1 MKMEMKME
9 KLRTR
14 LRRDMTNSILYYIH
28 SSLRIFYFWISI
40 HSLLQRG
47 GAGISSLHNMWYE
60 SILHI
65 LYQLSF
71 LTDLYLSAP
80 PGFVLYITDSRRFS
94 CTNLSCLP
102 LNLNFACVPAGQFKS
117 KWYEE
122 SPRGAAW
129 RVVTFLVTSNI
140 SPELISCAIE
150 LRFYYVGVRAWG
162 SKLRELGR
170 GHEYLTCLF
179 LPFLTILERSLLSTA
194 FAAGLEGKFLPPH
207 LKILTI
213 LNFFF

>member
-1 MKMEMKME
+1 MEMKME

-47 GAGISSLHNMWYE
+47 GAGISSLYNMWYE

-80 PGFVLYITDSRRFS
+80 PGFVLYITDSLAPILIVFFV
-94 CTNLSCLP
+94 TLL
-102 LNLNFACVPAGQFKS
+102 LAGQLKS
-117 KWYEE
+117 IKLGKEWIKCKFDDAISNEIFYTQNHKKKLDC
-122 SPRGAAW
+122 GY
-129 RVVTFLVTSNI
+129 VTNYVLHIMMYVNI
-140 SPELISCAIE
+140 HELSH
-150 LRFYYVGVRAWG
+150 L
-162 SKLRELGR
+162 
-170 GHEYLTCLF
+170 
-179 LPFLTILERSLLSTA
+179 LPCRRQ
-194 FAAGLEGKFLPPH
+194 
-207 LKILTI
+207 
-213 LNFFF
+213 